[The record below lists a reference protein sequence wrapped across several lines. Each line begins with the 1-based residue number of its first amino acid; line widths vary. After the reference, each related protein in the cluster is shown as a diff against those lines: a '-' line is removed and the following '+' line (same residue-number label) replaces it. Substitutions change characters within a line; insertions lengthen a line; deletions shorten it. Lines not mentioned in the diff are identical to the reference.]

1 MVYDGIIL
9 SLLIGWFR
17 GGSLKG
23 LANMKLRFGWLFPI
37 LLAVQFVVFFLQERV
52 AWISSMSNGI
62 FLLVYITGLAFLWL
76 NRHQPGFPV
85 IFAGVLL
92 NFIVMAVNGGRMPVS
107 IEAAQFLGREYIEA
121 LKAGLYGKHQA
132 ITSDTLLPF
141 LGDII
146 PLSPPYP
153 RQQVI
158 SIGDVVMNVGAF
170 LFIQHLM
177 LSAPR
182 HGADDAEKETTAAP
196 ANQ

>member
-1 MVYDGIIL
+1 MVYDGIVL

-92 NFIVMAVNGGRMPVS
+92 NFSAMRTIVGSPKRLPWVS
-107 IEAAQFLGREYIEA
+107 GE
-121 LKAGLYGKHQA
+121 
-132 ITSDTLLPF
+132 
-141 LGDII
+141 
-146 PLSPPYP
+146 
-153 RQQVI
+153 
-158 SIGDVVMNVGAF
+158 
-170 LFIQHLM
+170 
-177 LSAPR
+177 
-182 HGADDAEKETTAAP
+182 
-196 ANQ
+196 